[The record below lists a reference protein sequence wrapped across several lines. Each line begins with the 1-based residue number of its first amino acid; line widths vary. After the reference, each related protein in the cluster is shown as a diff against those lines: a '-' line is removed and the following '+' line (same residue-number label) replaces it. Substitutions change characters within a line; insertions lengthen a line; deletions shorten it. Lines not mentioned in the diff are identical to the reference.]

1 MSNIISF
8 SDFKKK
14 RQKDSKFKVDL
25 NKKKVKDIQESL
37 RKIND
42 LMREIKSDA
51 RRQIDALD
59 NKDKKDV

>member
-14 RQKDSKFKVDL
+14 RQKDPDFKVEL

-37 RKIND
+37 KRIND
-42 LMREIKSDA
+42 LMREIKADA
-51 RRQIDALD
+51 RHQIDALD
-59 NKDKKDV
+59 NKGKKDV

>member
-1 MSNIISF
+1 MSNIVSF

-14 RQKDSKFKVDL
+14 RQKDPDFKVEL

-37 RKIND
+37 RRIND
-42 LMREIKSDA
+42 LMREIKADA

-59 NKDKKDV
+59 NKGKKDV

>member
-14 RQKDSKFKVDL
+14 RQKDPDFKVEL
-25 NKKKVKDIQESL
+25 NKKKVKDLQDSL
-37 RKIND
+37 KRIND
-42 LMREIKSDA
+42 LMKEIKTDA

-59 NKDKKDV
+59 NKGKKDV

>member
-14 RQKDSKFKVDL
+14 RQKDPDFKVEL

-37 RKIND
+37 RRIND
-42 LMREIKSDA
+42 LMREIKADA
-51 RRQIDALD
+51 RHQIDALD
-59 NKDKKDV
+59 NKGKKDV

>member
-8 SDFKKK
+8 SDFKNK
-14 RQKDSKFKVDL
+14 RQKDPDFKIEL

-37 RKIND
+37 RRIND
-42 LMREIKSDA
+42 LMREIKADA

-59 NKDKKDV
+59 NKGKKHV

>member
-8 SDFKKK
+8 SDFKKR
-14 RQKDSKFKVDL
+14 RQKNPDFKVEL

-42 LMREIKSDA
+42 LMKEIKADA
-51 RRQIDALD
+51 RRQIDALESQG
-59 NKDKKDV
+59 KKDV

>member
-8 SDFKKK
+8 SDFKNK
-14 RQKDSKFKVDL
+14 RQKDPDFKIEL

-37 RKIND
+37 RRIND
-42 LMREIKSDA
+42 LMREIKANA

-59 NKDKKDV
+59 NKGKKDV

>member
-8 SDFKKK
+8 SDFKNK
-14 RQKDSKFKVDL
+14 RQKDPDFKIEL

-37 RKIND
+37 RRIND
-42 LMREIKSDA
+42 LMREIKADA

-59 NKDKKDV
+59 NKGKKDV